1 MELSVA
7 MIKISLYQMSLF
19 FNFIILR
26 VLHQLQ
32 PFRPSQLRSREP
44 IPEIR
49 RSAGKLAPL
58 RVTNILKILI
68 AQQLIQ

>member
-26 VLHQLQ
+26 VHQLQ